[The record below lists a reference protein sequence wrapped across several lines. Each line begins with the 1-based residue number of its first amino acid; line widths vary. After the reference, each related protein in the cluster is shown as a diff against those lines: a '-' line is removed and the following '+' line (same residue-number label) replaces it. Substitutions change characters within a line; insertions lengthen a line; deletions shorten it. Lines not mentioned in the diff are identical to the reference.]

1 MSIDPVTLKCLKYIQ
16 TACLGSDVF
25 VHTGAMSL
33 FFSAQQL
40 SPKHIGC
47 LTRRAQYFTYAAAA

>member
-33 FFSAQQL
+33 FVFLRPTTFSE
-40 SPKHIGC
+40 
-47 LTRRAQYFTYAAAA
+47 TYRLPN